1 MSFRFKSKKRWI
13 KTGSWMVMIIAALL
27 FCLVV
32 PALSS
37 SETGD
42 GAEGEHGDAHGTPH
56 GTKGWVATDTYRVMN
71 FLVLAIALV
80 FLLRKPLK
88 QALNNRIS
96 GIQNQLDE
104 LEEKK
109 KAAEAKLVEYDEKLA
124 TLDKEAENIVA
135 EYIRQGEEAK
145 VRILKEAEAASEK
158 LEAQAKRNIQSE
170 FKQAKEKLHRD
181 VLEKAL
187 VKAESLIKEKITGKD
202 QESLVDDYL
211 KKVVET

>member
-1 MSFRFKSKKRWI
+1 MFLRFKSKNRWVKI
-13 KTGSWMVMIIAALL
+13 GSWMMVVIAALL
-27 FCLVV
+27 FCSVI
-32 PALSS
+32 PALGS
-37 SETGD
+37 SETGQ
-42 GAEGEHGDAHGTPH
+42 GAEGAHGDAHGT
-56 GTKGWVATDTYRVMN
+56 KGWEATDTYRVMN
-71 FLVLAIALV
+71 FLVLAVALV

-96 GIQNQLDE
+96 GIQGQLEE

-109 KAAEAKLVEYDEKLA
+109 RKAEAKLAEYDAKLA
-124 TLDKEAENIVA
+124 SLDKEAEDIVA

-145 VRILKEAEAASEK
+145 GRILKEAEAASEK

-170 FKQAKEKLHRD
+170 FKQANENLHRD

-202 QESLVDDYL
+202 QENLVDDYL

>member
-13 KTGSWMVMIIAALL
+13 KTGSWMVVIITALL
-27 FCLVV
+27 FCFVV

-42 GAEGEHGDAHGTPH
+42 GAEGEHGDAH

-124 TLDKEAENIVA
+124 SLDKEAENIVA

>member
-1 MSFRFKSKKRWI
+1 MFFRFKSKKRWI
-13 KTGSWMVMIIAALL
+13 KTGSWMVVIITALL
-27 FCLVV
+27 FCFVV

-42 GAEGEHGDAHGTPH
+42 GAEGEHGDAH

-124 TLDKEAENIVA
+124 SLDKEAENIVA

-187 VKAESLIKEKITGKD
+187 VKAENLIKEKITGKD

>member
-1 MSFRFKSKKRWI
+1 
-13 KTGSWMVMIIAALL
+13 MVVIITAFL
-27 FCLVV
+27 FCFVV

-56 GTKGWVATDTYRVMN
+56 GAKGWVATDTYRVMN

-124 TLDKEAENIVA
+124 SLDKEAENIVG

-158 LEAQAKRNIQSE
+158 LEAQAKRNIHLSYHPNCQ
-170 FKQAKEKLHRD
+170 FKIR
-181 VLEKAL
+181 
-187 VKAESLIKEKITGKD
+187 
-202 QESLVDDYL
+202 
-211 KKVVET
+211 

>member
-1 MSFRFKSKKRWI
+1 MMSFRFKSKKRWI
-13 KTGSWMVMIIAALL
+13 KTGSWMVVIITAFL
-27 FCLVV
+27 FCFVV

-56 GTKGWVATDTYRVMN
+56 GAKGWVATDTYRVMN

-109 KAAEAKLVEYDEKLA
+109 KAASPSCVPSNNNALA
-124 TLDKEAENIVA
+124 
-135 EYIRQGEEAK
+135 
-145 VRILKEAEAASEK
+145 
-158 LEAQAKRNIQSE
+158 
-170 FKQAKEKLHRD
+170 
-181 VLEKAL
+181 
-187 VKAESLIKEKITGKD
+187 
-202 QESLVDDYL
+202 
-211 KKVVET
+211 